1 MKKDRNPIQR
11 EKNGDIKFL
20 VGDNVN
26 NSNNKKKME
35 MRPSMRQELHS
46 IEYRT
51 GR

>member
-26 NSNNKKKME
+26 NSNNKIKNGDAAFHE
-35 MRPSMRQELHS
+35 AGTSL
-46 IEYRT
+46 YRI
-51 GR
+51 